1 MESTSAYWKP
11 VFYLLED
18 SLECWLLN
26 PRHMRNVPGRKTD
39 ATDAEWICDLIAHGL
54 VRPSLVPPRPIRRL
68 RDLTRRRSSLIQDRT
83 REKLRLEKT
92 LEDAGVKLSCLATDL
107 LGRSA
112 RAMLAALIA
121 GERDGQVL
129 AALALGKMR
138 PKIPALAQALVG
150 HFDEHHAFVIEMIL
164 RHIDLVGAMIAELD
178 TRIATEIAPYQTQ
191 LDLIKT
197 IDGFDT
203 RNAQVLLAETGADMT
218 AFPTAAHLA
227 SWAGICPGNN
237 KTGGK
242 AKPGRTRPGNRWL
255 KATLGVAAMA
265 AARQHPIPPHRRAPR
280 SQTRP
285 RRRRPQPAHRRLARP
300 EHPDRLPRPRCRLLP
315 PTRRPPTPHPQNDQ
329 HPGRTRLHDHKTS
342 RLTPPTRTTHSGHRA
357 RGRVYF
363 RSKQANRGVR
373 TQRNRHSESNRG
385 LAERLGSGL
394 QEPGAGVG
402 DGVVVG
408 GVVERG
414 LGVVGDIWVS

>member
-1 MESTSAYWKP
+1 MAIRVVVARSAGLDIGKASLVACVQVPDQRGGWLLINRKFATMTVDLLALRDWLCEWGVTRVGMESTSAYWKP

-265 AARQHPIPPHRRAPR
+265 AARKRNCYSNTQYRRIAA
-280 SQTRP
+280 
-285 RRRRPQPAHRRLARP
+285 RRGA
-300 EHPDRLPRPRCRLLP
+300 
-315 PTRRPPTPHPQNDQ
+315 
-329 HPGRTRLHDHKTS
+329 K
-342 RLTPPTRTTHSGHRA
+342 RA
-357 RGRVYF
+357 RVAVGHSLLIAAWHVLSTQTAYHDLGADYF
-363 RSKQANRGVR
+363 LQRDDPQRRIRKMISILEGHGYTITKQA
-373 TQRNRHSESNRG
+373 
-385 LAERLGSGL
+385 A
-394 QEPGAGVG
+394 
-402 DGVVVG
+402 
-408 GVVERG
+408 
-414 LGVVGDIWVS
+414 

>member
-1 MESTSAYWKP
+1 MTRVGMESTSAYWKP
-11 VFYLLED
+11 VFSLLED

-265 AARQHPIPPHRRAPR
+265 AARKRNCYSNTQYRRIAA
-280 SQTRP
+280 
-285 RRRRPQPAHRRLARP
+285 RRGA
-300 EHPDRLPRPRCRLLP
+300 
-315 PTRRPPTPHPQNDQ
+315 
-329 HPGRTRLHDHKTS
+329 K
-342 RLTPPTRTTHSGHRA
+342 RA
-357 RGRVYF
+357 RVAVGHSLLIAAWHVLSTQTAYHDLGADYF
-363 RSKQANRGVR
+363 LQRDDPQRRIRKMISILEGHGYTITKQA
-373 TQRNRHSESNRG
+373 
-385 LAERLGSGL
+385 A
-394 QEPGAGVG
+394 
-402 DGVVVG
+402 
-408 GVVERG
+408 
-414 LGVVGDIWVS
+414 

>member
-1 MESTSAYWKP
+1 MAIRVVVARSAGLDIGKASLVACVQVPDQRGGWLLISRKFATMTVDLLALRDWLCEWGVTRVGMESTSAYWKP
-11 VFYLLED
+11 VFSLLED

-265 AARQHPIPPHRRAPR
+265 AARKRNCYSNTQYRRIAA
-280 SQTRP
+280 
-285 RRRRPQPAHRRLARP
+285 RRGA
-300 EHPDRLPRPRCRLLP
+300 
-315 PTRRPPTPHPQNDQ
+315 
-329 HPGRTRLHDHKTS
+329 K
-342 RLTPPTRTTHSGHRA
+342 RA
-357 RGRVYF
+357 RVAVGHSLLIAAWHVLSTQTAYHDLGADYF
-363 RSKQANRGVR
+363 LQRDDPQRRIRKMISILEGHGYTITKQA
-373 TQRNRHSESNRG
+373 
-385 LAERLGSGL
+385 A
-394 QEPGAGVG
+394 
-402 DGVVVG
+402 
-408 GVVERG
+408 
-414 LGVVGDIWVS
+414 

>member
-1 MESTSAYWKP
+1 MAIRVVVARSAGLDIGKASLVACVQVPDQRGGWLLINRKFATMTVDLLALRDWLCEWGVTRVGMESTSAYWKP
-11 VFYLLED
+11 VFSLLED

-265 AARQHPIPPHRRAPR
+265 AARKRNCYSNTQYRRIAA
-280 SQTRP
+280 
-285 RRRRPQPAHRRLARP
+285 RRGA
-300 EHPDRLPRPRCRLLP
+300 
-315 PTRRPPTPHPQNDQ
+315 
-329 HPGRTRLHDHKTS
+329 K
-342 RLTPPTRTTHSGHRA
+342 RA
-357 RGRVYF
+357 RVAVGHSLLIAAWHVLSTQTAYHDLGADYF
-363 RSKQANRGVR
+363 LQRDDPQRRIRKMISILEGHGYTITKQA
-373 TQRNRHSESNRG
+373 
-385 LAERLGSGL
+385 A
-394 QEPGAGVG
+394 
-402 DGVVVG
+402 
-408 GVVERG
+408 
-414 LGVVGDIWVS
+414 

>member
-1 MESTSAYWKP
+1 VVAIRVVVARSAGLDIGKASLVACVQVPDQRGGWLLISRKFATMTVDLLALRDWLCEWGVTRVGMESTSAYWKP
-11 VFYLLED
+11 VFSLLED

-265 AARQHPIPPHRRAPR
+265 AARKRNCYSNTQYRRIAA
-280 SQTRP
+280 
-285 RRRRPQPAHRRLARP
+285 RRGA
-300 EHPDRLPRPRCRLLP
+300 
-315 PTRRPPTPHPQNDQ
+315 
-329 HPGRTRLHDHKTS
+329 K
-342 RLTPPTRTTHSGHRA
+342 RA
-357 RGRVYF
+357 RVAVGHSLLIAAWHVLSTQTAYHDLGADYF
-363 RSKQANRGVR
+363 LQRDDPQRRIRKMISILEGHGYTITKQA
-373 TQRNRHSESNRG
+373 
-385 LAERLGSGL
+385 A
-394 QEPGAGVG
+394 
-402 DGVVVG
+402 
-408 GVVERG
+408 
-414 LGVVGDIWVS
+414 